1 MGAPSSPALEAVVGR
16 LERVKRRGAGYIAR
30 CPAHEDREPSLSVG
44 IGDDGRVLVHCHAG
58 CTTPAVL
65 DALGLTEA
73 DLFDRANGPAPLVEL
88 ESYRYVDERGRHL
101 YDVVRFVPKTFRQRR
116 AGGEWGL
123 GSTRRVL
130 YRLPELRAGI
140 DAGRTVYVVEGERD
154 VHRLELEGEVAT
166 TCPMGAGKWN
176 ADYTVQLRGAELVRV
191 VADHDAPGIA
201 HARHV
206 AAELE
211 LAGLAVELL
220 VAPTAGYDVSDWLD
234 DMGELDELEPLGPEL
249 EAELDDGTFRPRPV
263 DWIELEANGVP
274 ELEWLDEPFLPKRKR
289 VLAVGPAES
298 GKSLWAAAK
307 AAELSRAGV
316 DVVYVTQENGLEE
329 EARRFLRLGVDV
341 EHLRLYVDQE
351 FDLTLDDHR
360 VALLETCAG
369 AELVVLDALSAV
381 WFGDEDSNAEIGAFD
396 RDVLKPLT
404 VAGAAVLVLDH
415 TGNPAPGRSKGKRTG
430 VAAPRGASSKGQK
443 ADFLLEFTPAGDGAF
458 HVERG
463 KKRGTHGRTPYVY
476 RVLDRDDGSLELAG
490 APESTAEETL
500 EDVFADGKWRTAPE
514 VAKDAKIRRVDVEAE
529 LERSPEFA
537 VLPDAKRVGR
547 SPNAHLWGTLNM
559 HAALAF
565 THPLARVVP
574 PVGRENKTG
583 PASAAEVSSPVPK
596 GTGVRE
602 TTRRGAGSQRARRKF
617 TCSKCGVEHD
627 AGTGNRGDVCRDCL
641 RPDLA

>member
-1 MGAPSSPALEAVVGR
+1 M
-16 LERVKRRGAGYIAR
+16 
-30 CPAHEDREPSLSVG
+30 
-44 IGDDGRVLVHCHAG
+44 
-58 CTTPAVL
+58 
-65 DALGLTEA
+65 
-73 DLFDRANGPAPLVEL
+73 
-88 ESYRYVDERGRHL
+88 
-101 YDVVRFVPKTFRQRR
+101 
-116 AGGEWGL
+116 
-123 GSTRRVL
+123 
-130 YRLPELRAGI
+130 
-140 DAGRTVYVVEGERD
+140 
-154 VHRLELEGEVAT
+154 
-166 TCPMGAGKWN
+166 
-176 ADYTVQLRGAELVRV
+176 
-191 VADHDAPGIA
+191 
-201 HARHV
+201 
-206 AAELE
+206 
-211 LAGLAVELL
+211 
-220 VAPTAGYDVSDWLD
+220 
-234 DMGELDELEPLGPEL
+234 
-249 EAELDDGTFRPRPV
+249 
-263 DWIELEANGVP
+263 P

-500 EDVFADGKWRTAPE
+500 EDVFADGKWRTAPRS
-514 VAKDAKIRRVDVEAE
+514 RRTRKYGAPTS
-529 LERSPEFA
+529 RPSSNARPSSPYC
-537 VLPDAKRVGR
+537 PTR
-547 SPNAHLWGTLNM
+547 N
-559 HAALAF
+559 
-565 THPLARVVP
+565 
-574 PVGRENKTG
+574 
-583 PASAAEVSSPVPK
+583 ASAA
-596 GTGVRE
+596 RR
-602 TTRRGAGSQRARRKF
+602 TRTYGARS
-617 TCSKCGVEHD
+617 TCTPRS
-627 AGTGNRGDVCRDCL
+627 RL
-641 RPDLA
+641 RTR